1 VSRSG
6 SRVLFYTET
15 TSRGGAEISLR
26 NLVAALDPAV
36 EVVVMGVDAD
46 VCSWIASARP
56 DTEVRIVRAPTNKFA
71 VRRFF
76 AVRREIARERAQI
89 FHANLRTVADAR
101 YSVLAALTVSNLK
114 VVVTE
119 HAPLRPGTRL
129 GRWLKR
135 QTSKRLAAHVAVGER
150 AARIVEQGAG
160 LPTGSVVTVHNG
172 VPDHGAAAPRG
183 DSRPVVVGTLARLD
197 RDKRIDVL
205 IDAVGPLADVALV
218 VAGEGPE
225 RGALLSH
232 AAQRGIGER
241 MQLLPWSETARL
253 LDDVDVFVLP
263 SQLEGFPLSILEAM
277 MAGRPVVATDVGSVP
292 EAVVDGTTGLLVR
305 AGDVEG
311 LRGALARLAA
321 SPEERRRMG
330 AAGRRRALE
339 HFTADGMARR
349 FEQLYDDIL
358 EGAARCA

>member
-1 VSRSG
+1 MSRSG

-26 NLVAALDPAV
+26 NLVAALDPAI

-46 VCSWIASARP
+46 VCSWIASTRP
-56 DTEVRIVRAPTNKFA
+56 ETKVRIVRAPTHKFA
-71 VRRFF
+71 VGRFF
-76 AVRREIARERAQI
+76 AIRREIARERAQI

-101 YSVLAALTVSNLK
+101 YAVLAALTVPDVK

-135 QTSKRLAAHVAVGER
+135 RTSRRLAAHVAVGER

-172 VPDHGAAAPRG
+172 VPDHGPAAPRG
-183 DSRPVVVGTLARLD
+183 DSDPVVMGTFARLD
-197 RDKRIDVL
+197 RDKRLDVL
-205 IDAVGPLADVALV
+205 IEAVVPLANVAVV

-225 RGALLSH
+225 HDALLSQ
-232 AAQRGIGER
+232 AARRGVGER
-241 MQLLPWSETARL
+241 MHLLPWSETARL
-253 LDDVDVFVLP
+253 LDDIDVFVLP

-277 MAGRPVVATDVGSVP
+277 MAGRAVVATDVGSVA
-292 EAVVDGTTGLLVR
+292 EAVVHGSTGLLVQ
-305 AGDVEG
+305 AGDGDG
-311 LRGALARLAA
+311 LRDALAQLAA
-321 SPEERRRMG
+321 SPEERNRMG
-330 AAGRRRALE
+330 AAGRQRALE
-339 HFTADGMARR
+339 LFTAERMAQG
-349 FEQLYDDIL
+349 FERLYDDIL
-358 EGAARCA
+358 QSAGQCA

>member
-1 VSRSG
+1 MSRSG

-26 NLVAALDPAV
+26 NLVAGLDPAL

-46 VCSWIASARP
+46 VCSWIAAARP
-56 DTEVRIVRAPTNKFA
+56 GTEVRIVRAPTNKFA
-71 VRRFF
+71 VGRFF
-76 AVRREIARERAQI
+76 GIRREIARERAQI

-101 YSVLAALTVSNLK
+101 YAVLAALTVSNLK

-135 QTSKRLAAHVAVGER
+135 RTSRRLAAHVAVGER

-160 LPTGSVVTVHNG
+160 LSTGSVVTVHNG
-172 VPDHGAAAPRG
+172 VPDHGAAAPRQ
-183 DSRPVVVGTLARLD
+183 DSDPVVFGTFARLD
-197 RDKRIDVL
+197 RDKRLDVL
-205 IDAVGPLADVALV
+205 IEAVAPLANVALV

-225 RGALLSH
+225 RDALLSL
-232 AAQRGIGER
+232 ATRRGVGDR
-241 MQLLPWSETARL
+241 TQLLPWSETARL

-277 MAGRPVVATDVGSVP
+277 MAGRPVVATDVGSVA
-292 EAVVDGTTGLLVR
+292 EAVVHRTTGLLVQ
-305 AGDVEG
+305 AGDVDG
-311 LRGALARLAA
+311 LRSALAQLAA
-321 SPEERRRMG
+321 STDDRNRMG
-330 AAGRRRALE
+330 AAGRERALE
-339 HFTADGMARR
+339 LFTAERMARR
-349 FEQLYDDIL
+349 YEQLYDDIL
-358 EGAARCA
+358 EGASQCA